1 MTPEHDHYYRWL
13 DRLNFFGITRTDF
26 NRHRD
31 ELTRQF
37 GSPASVN
44 DTVWRILN
52 SMVIKYAQDNYRLEH
67 IYREM
72 AALVS
77 QEGKD
82 PTPYLEQA
90 EEIRRGTERDRD
102 TLPGK
107 IFLAH
112 DELAYVRKLRKQGK
126 LCEALDF
133 LMKGIPSPAVLDEIR
148 KTYSAMAK
156 ISKKDGDWATVVQYL
171 EAYEELAQE
180 HRAHCIRMVNQAPPE
195 HTATDN
201 KLLEEA
207 KKKLIS
213 K

>member
-1 MTPEHDHYYRWL
+1 MTSEHDHYYRWL
-13 DRLNFFGITRTDF
+13 DRLNLFGVTRTDF
-26 NRHRD
+26 NRQRE
-31 ELTRQF
+31 ELSKQF

-52 SMVIKYAQDNYRLEH
+52 SLVVKYAQDHYRLEH

-72 AALVS
+72 AALIS

-82 PTPYLEQA
+82 PTQYLEQA
-90 EEIRRGTERDRD
+90 EKIRLGANQDED
-102 TLPGK
+102 TLPGR

-126 LCEALDF
+126 LREALDF

-156 ISKKDGDWATVVQYL
+156 ISKKEGDWATVVQYL
-171 EAYEELAQE
+171 EAYEDLVQE

-195 HTATDN
+195 HTATDK
-201 KLLEEA
+201 KLLEES
-207 KKKLIS
+207 KKKLLS